1 MDDSLSDNTPRGGPL
16 PGPTTSDSL
25 STFLGFMQRRLSDF
39 VAGDSR
45 AVVAAENRE
54 RNDSE
59 SQVLRD
65 YAVEHESASGDG
77 QATNTE
83 SSNHKVNGSPSIH
96 RAG

>member
-1 MDDSLSDNTPRGGPL
+1 MDNSLSNNTPRGAPL

-45 AVVAAENRE
+45 AVVATENRE
-54 RNDSE
+54 RGDSE
-59 SQVLRD
+59 SQALRD
-65 YAVEHESASGDG
+65 YAVEHESAPGER
-77 QATNTE
+77 QALSTE
-83 SSNHKVNGSPSIH
+83 SSSHRIHGSPSIH